1 MSALLLGGT
10 AEARDLA
17 ARLVAADVEVVS
29 SLAGDVAAPLLPA
42 GKVRIGG
49 FGGVHGL
56 AGYLRANAVSA
67 VVDATHPF
75 AATMTAHAAAAC
87 AVTGVALLR
96 LERPSWAARPD
107 AEHWH
112 WVGSL
117 DEARGEAERLGE
129 RVFLAI
135 GRQELGVFAGWTDRY
150 VLARMVDAPGFAP
163 PATWEVVRARGPFRL
178 PDELELLTSRAID
191 VLVTKDSGGG
201 TDAKL
206 DAAATLGVPVV
217 AVRRPPP
224 PEGIGVASSVDEA
237 VAWIVHRPGAVTP

>member
-1 MSALLLGGT
+1 MRVLLLGGT
-10 AEARDLA
+10 GEARELA
-17 ARLVAADVEVVS
+17 ARLHPRIDIVS
-29 SLAGDVAAPLLPA
+29 SLAGRVPDPALPV
-42 GKVRIGG
+42 GSVRIGG
-49 FGGVHGL
+49 FGGVDGL
-56 AGYLRANAVSA
+56 RQWLQDNGIDA

-224 PEGIGVASSVDEA
+224 PEGIGVVSSVDEA
-237 VAWIVHRPGAVTP
+237 VAWIVHRPGAATP

>member
-163 PATWEVVRARGPFRL
+163 RARGPFRL

-224 PEGIGVASSVDEA
+224 PEGIGVVSSVDEA
-237 VAWIVHRPGAVTP
+237 VAWIVRRPGAATP